1 LGGSLTLTLALTLA
15 LGSGY
20 ALGVKKSCPEYPVE
34 SPVPFHTGSNGEVEP
49 RPVTQRDRVAD
60 EAFHRLAAE
69 NAKRLGMSRRDFVS
83 STMGTATALWVIN
96 QVYGCSTGGSSGSAG
111 RGPFDVD
118 AGMMLDAGA
127 CESLEGDQFIFDVQ
141 THHVNPDGA
150 WRSGGGFENSLSVFP
165 QARCGE
171 IDLVDCFDADH
182 YIREVFVNSDTAV
195 AVLSQVPAVPGNNPL
210 ETDEAAATREII
222 NRLADSER
230 LIIHGIVVPDR
241 GPEQLD
247 GMQALKEDQRIAAW
261 KVYTQFGGWR
271 LDDEAV
277 GIPFIEKAR
286 ELDVKLICAHKGLSQ
301 FGLDPAVSTPQDIGV
316 VAPMFPDVSFLVY
329 HSGYELN
336 VPEGPYN
343 PDSLRGVDTLVTAV
357 LENGIG
363 KQGNVYAELGSTWRF
378 VMTQPEA
385 AAHVLGKL
393 LLHLGEDRIL
403 WGTDSIWYG
412 TPQDQISAFRA
423 FEIPQSMQDE
433 YGYPPLTETAKAKI
447 LGLNAAAVYGID
459 VAATRC
465 AIQDDDVSKAK
476 LAIEVDPSLR
486 RPSYRRV
493 GPQNRREFLKYLR
506 LHEGQP
512 G

>member
-1 LGGSLTLTLALTLA
+1 M
-15 LGSGY
+15 
-20 ALGVKKSCPEYPVE
+20 KKSAPEWPVE
-34 SPVPFHTGSNGEVEP
+34 SPVPFHTGSNGEVAP
-49 RPVTQRDRVAD
+49 RPVTPRDRAAD
-60 EAFHRLAAE
+60 AMFHRLAAD
-69 NAKRLGMSRRDFVS
+69 NAKRLGISRRDFVS

-96 QVYGCSTGGSSGSAG
+96 QVYGCTSDGGAGG
-111 RGPFDVD
+111 RGVGGFDVD

-127 CESLEGDQFIFDVQ
+127 CEPLQGDEFIFDVQ

-150 WRSGGGFENSLSVFP
+150 WRSGGGFETSLGSFP
-165 QARCGE
+165 QSSCGE
-171 IDLVDCFDADH
+171 VDIVDCFDADH
-182 YIREVFVNSDTAV
+182 YIHEVFVNSDTAV

-247 GMQALKEDQRIAAW
+247 GMQALKEEQRIAAW

-271 LDDEAV
+271 LDDEAI

-316 VAPMFPDVSFLVY
+316 VAPMYPDVNFLVY
-329 HSGYELN
+329 HSGYELG

-343 PDSLRGVDTLVTAV
+343 PASLQGVDTLVTAV
-357 LENGIG
+357 LDNGIG

-385 AAHVLGKL
+385 AGHVLGKL

-423 FEIPQSMQDE
+423 FQIPQRLQDE
-433 YGYPPLTETAKAKI
+433 HGYPPLTDAAKAKI
-447 LGLNAAAVYGID
+447 LGLNAARVYDID
-459 VAATRC
+459 VEATRC
-465 AIQDDDVSKAK
+465 VIQDDDVSIAK
-476 LAIEVDPSLR
+476 QAIDADPVLR
-486 RPSYRRV
+486 RPSYRRA
-493 GPQNRREFLKYLR
+493 GPQNRREFLKYLK
-506 LHEGQP
+506 LHEGMP